1 MLENKSLLLVETTVD
16 RVAVDKQLKKN
27 EILQTIFTYHSDIR
41 KGFRKGARGVTEFVP
56 PDRSFPPCISFFG
69 NSQTCDPAQMVGGY
83 YYLLVARE
91 DVGVGVA
98 VAIEAVAIIIGV
110 IVEVSA
116 GTRTTCSLPL
126 LSCFAKLSSEE

>member
-1 MLENKSLLLVETTVD
+1 
-16 RVAVDKQLKKN
+16 
-27 EILQTIFTYHSDIR
+27 
-41 KGFRKGARGVTEFVP
+41 
-56 PDRSFPPCISFFG
+56 
-69 NSQTCDPAQMVGGY
+69 MVGGY
-83 YYLLVARE
+83 YYLLIARE

-126 LSCFAKLSSEE
+126 LSCSAKLSSEE